1 MGTSLLQDIIRFQIY
16 HDNFMEIL
24 PCFNSKIKYLS
35 YKLKY
40 PEAETDLLIHLYELI
55 DIINTKKFEKDKS
68 LLAYINKC
76 LENKSITLF
85 NKIFKDKESMNF
97 TEEIELLDAIN
108 CKEKNDE
115 YSDIMFKDLISS
127 LNPKQKQIT
136 FYKFYLQLSDIEI
149 GKILKISRQ
158 AVNKTQRAAL
168 SNLKT
173 KLLM

>member
-24 PCFNSKIKYLS
+24 LCFNSKIKYLS